1 MSIGFI
7 DSGIGGLTT
16 LSRCKKAFPEKDY
29 IYIADTFYAPYGS
42 KDRRFLIRR
51 AAQLIERLSELGA
64 EAVVLACNSCS
75 SATFGE
81 EFCLPVIRVLPQAEE
96 ALSQTEGK
104 VLLLATPVTI
114 NSHYVS
120 SINSPRLTKLADC
133 CLATFVESSAPD
145 FLAVKPYLQEL
156 LLPFGD
162 YQAIIPGC
170 THYIYLEEIIKE
182 ILPKIEFFDCLDCV
196 TNALRELKTDHGEA
210 KTKIIIT
217 GDTKND
223 YYLLL
228 SRLLEAENGI

>member
-16 LSRCKKAFPEKDY
+16 LCRCRYAFPEKDY

-42 KDRRFLIRR
+42 KDKKFLMRRT
-51 AAQLIERLSELGA
+51 AQLIERLSELGA

-75 SATFGE
+75 SATLGE
-81 EFCLPVIRVLPQAEE
+81 EFCLPVIRVLPQAAQ
-96 ALSQTEGK
+96 ALMQTQGK

-114 NSHYVS
+114 NSQYVS
-120 SINSPRLTKLADC
+120 SINAPRLTKLADC

-145 FLAVKPYLQEL
+145 FQAVKPYLQEL

-162 YQAIIPGC
+162 YEAIILGC
-170 THYIYLEEIIKE
+170 THYIYLKEIIKE
-182 ILPKIEFFDCLDCV
+182 ILPKITFIDCRDCV
-196 TNALRELKTDHGEA
+196 TDALKHFECGGEA

-223 YYLLL
+223 YHMLLTQL
-228 SRLLEAENGI
+228 IDIEKSR